1 MKDLQPGLT
10 LDHHQSWFLQSHIN
24 WLARQML
31 LGRHCAAEN
40 FGLMGWINIIAKGQ
54 PSDLN
59 FSMSEIVT
67 ASLTSGPQL

>member
-1 MKDLQPGLT
+1 
-10 LDHHQSWFLQSHIN
+10 
-24 WLARQML
+24 ML